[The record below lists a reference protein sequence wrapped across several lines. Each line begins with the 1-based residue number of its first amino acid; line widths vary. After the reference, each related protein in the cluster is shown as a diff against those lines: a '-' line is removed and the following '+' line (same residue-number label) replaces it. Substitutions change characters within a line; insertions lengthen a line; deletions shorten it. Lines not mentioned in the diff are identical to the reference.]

1 LFAKLIFNTPWYYFL
16 LCLVAALLLA
26 TLLYFRNKKNSDIPQ
41 WAVKLMFALRFLS
54 LSLIF
59 LFLLNLL
66 LRHVKNETQNP
77 LIILAV
83 DNSRSMLANA
93 DSASVKQEFVGKLRQ
108 LKEQLGNKF
117 EVKTL
122 LFGGNTEAT
131 DKSPDFSAKETDL
144 SNLLSE
150 VENNYSNRNVGA
162 MVVVSDGI
170 YNKGANPVFLAEKLG
185 YPIYTVAMG
194 DTSEIHDVSV
204 QKINHNQFAYLGNI
218 FPVEAV
224 IQAKKFAGKEIL
236 VSLFHDGVKKA
247 EQKLTISSDHYLT
260 TCSFTAAAETG
271 GVQKYSVKVNVL
283 DGEKNIS
290 NNAQSFLIEV
300 IDNRYKV
307 LLLTNFPHPDIA
319 AIHDVI
325 TNNSA
330 YELNTVPASEFHD
343 PLKPYSLVI
352 IHGFSAQQQQLV
364 NECKNLNIPYW
375 IINPTIVDYL
385 NGIRITGAI
394 GKTNDAEP
402 WLNNSFGLFTL
413 SDELKKFVKDLPA
426 IKVFFGNYSV
436 SNGMNVLLQQ
446 KIGMVETDHPILSF
460 TENGGVKNGLF
471 IGDGLWKWK
480 LRDYEEHN
488 NNNLFNELVS
498 KCIQY
503 LSVKADKSYF
513 RISAPKIINEN
524 EKAEISAEVY
534 NKSYE
539 LITDPDVSLVLTN
552 PDKKQFNYTF
562 SKTGKQYYLNL
573 GYLPAGEYRYEAK
586 VKSGGELFVKQ
597 GLIVVKEIV
606 AEKINTVANHQ
617 LLYQMSSRSG
627 GKMLYPAQMQQL
639 NDAITK
645 NQLIKPITFSS
656 NETSPLIDLK
666 WLFYL
671 LIFFLAAEWYFR
683 KRYTTI

>member
-1 LFAKLIFNTPWYYFL
+1 M
-16 LCLVAALLLA
+16 AALLLA
-26 TLLYFRNKKNSDIPQ
+26 TLLYFRNKKNSDIPS

-77 LIILAV
+77 LIILAI

-93 DSASVKQEFVGKLRQ
+93 DSVSVKQEFAGRLNQ
-108 LKEQLGNKF
+108 LKQQLENKF

-122 LFGGNTEAT
+122 LFGGNVEAGG
-131 DKSPDFSAKETDL
+131 SNPSFSAKETDL
-144 SNLLSE
+144 SNLLGE

-194 DTSEIHDVSV
+194 DTNEIHDVSV
-204 QKINHNQFAYLGNI
+204 QKVNHNQFAYLGNI

-236 VSLFHDGVKKA
+236 VSLFHEGVKKA
-247 EQKLTISSDHYLT
+247 EQKITINSDHFLT

-271 GVQKYSVKVNVL
+271 GVQKYSVRVNLL

-413 SDELKKFVKDLPA
+413 SDDLKKFVKDLPA

-562 SKTGKQYYLNL
+562 
-573 GYLPAGEYRYEAK
+573 R
-586 VKSGGELFVKQ
+586 
-597 GLIVVKEIV
+597 
-606 AEKINTVANHQ
+606 
-617 LLYQMSSRSG
+617 
-627 GKMLYPAQMQQL
+627 MQ
-639 NDAITK
+639 
-645 NQLIKPITFSS
+645 
-656 NETSPLIDLK
+656 
-666 WLFYL
+666 
-671 LIFFLAAEWYFR
+671 
-683 KRYTTI
+683 KRN